1 MASSR
6 FGNKDACC
14 DMNLETALNEPM
26 YDRISEQV
34 LDG

>member
-6 FGNKDACC
+6 FDNKDACC
-14 DMNLETALNEPM
+14 GMNLETALKEPM